1 MPKPTLADLAAFQA
15 VATHRSFR
23 RAADALGQSRSS
35 LSHAMRGLESQLGA
49 RLLNRTTR
57 SVAPTELGER
67 LLARI
72 GPVLRDLDDALD
84 VVAQVDGRVQG
95 TLRINTSEA
104 AARLLLQ
111 DVVPRFLA
119 ACPLVELD
127 LVAQGQLV
135 DVVAQGFDAGIRLGD
150 ALPQD
155 MVGVPVGGGV
165 RFVAVASPA
174 YLAGRAPLVTPDDLK
189 RHVCIRQRLPSGK
202 RYRWEFAKHGQ
213 EVAVDVPGA
222 LTLDNVPLMVE
233 AALRGLGIAYV
244 PETSARAE
252 LEQGRLM
259 LVLDDWCPAGP
270 GLFLYF
276 PANRLMP
283 APRRALVDL
292 LKAEA

>member
-127 LVAQGQLV
+127 LVAQGQMV

-155 MVGVPVGGGV
+155 MVSVPVGGGV
-165 RFVAVASPA
+165 RFVAVASPT
-174 YLAGRAPLVTPDDLK
+174 YLAGHAPLVTPDDLK

-252 LEQGRLM
+252 LDQGRLM
-259 LVLDDWCPAGP
+259 PVLDDWCPAGP

-283 APRRALVDL
+283 APLRALVDL

>member
-252 LEQGRLM
+252 LDQGRLM
-259 LVLDDWCPAGP
+259 PVLDDWCPAGP

-283 APRRALVDL
+283 APLRALVDL

>member
-165 RFVAVASPA
+165 RFVAVASPT

-189 RHVCIRQRLPSGK
+189 RHVCIRQRLPNGK

-213 EVAVDVPGA
+213 EVAIDVPGA

-252 LEQGRLM
+252 LDQGRLM
-259 LVLDDWCPAGP
+259 PVLDDWCPAGP

-283 APRRALVDL
+283 APLRALVDL

>member
-127 LVAQGQLV
+127 LVAQGQMV

-252 LEQGRLM
+252 LDQGRLM
-259 LVLDDWCPAGP
+259 PVLDDWCPAGP

-283 APRRALVDL
+283 APLRALVDL

>member
-213 EVAVDVPGA
+213 EVAIDVPGA

-252 LEQGRLM
+252 LDQGRLM
-259 LVLDDWCPAGP
+259 PVLDDWCPAGP

-283 APRRALVDL
+283 APLRALVDL